1 MPGNSGFK
9 ITINHVLNVLYLAAI
24 AIILLTAYWV
34 YSAIHG
40 FFFPPPKVTS
50 IANAEL
56 IGQQSDD
63 TLITSRAHID
73 SYLVLQM
80 GDNGEHH
87 ATDDPLSVLQ
97 SKDIKLK
104 EKRGDKHRQL
114 CVYSLEVH
122 FGYKKWSESVANV
135 MSGDKSPGWPTI
147 VGIFPKRRL
156 VAPDTPTMMDACRS
170 IFSASMAAE
179 DFSYNAFYIRHW
191 LDNDRVYRA
200 HIEQGIN
207 QLVDIALWE
216 SSLSCQDEACASAQ
230 ATINEWRE
238 YQLAEV
244 EDPIIVAMEEAVG
257 RSGGDE
263 LAGRSLPLMQASPIR
278 GVYKET
284 YSSLVFV
291 NAKGRI
297 FGIPFTSDNEMAMQR
312 DVIEVTYGST
322 IYYQDAVTLGGE
334 TTVYASL
341 PRIVMK
347 SLTRSEHAVVPHGSL
362 DELRDAVG
370 MSVSDYLQNKTNE
383 MIGQEVEAHKARA
396 VQTAKTILRQKMSIL
411 KTVTSQDGG
420 SKRTPVAVKFTDVP
434 PDEVGFS
441 DLNLTKFLSRFQ

>member
-1 MPGNSGFK
+1 MSGNSGFK
-9 ITINHVLNVLYLAAI
+9 ITINHVLNTLYLAAI
-24 AIILLTAYWV
+24 GLILVTAYWV
-34 YSAIHG
+34 YSAIQG

-56 IGQQSDD
+56 IGLQVDD

-73 SYLVLQM
+73 SYLVLQID
-80 GDNGEHH
+80 DNGEYR

-97 SKDIKLK
+97 SRDIKLK
-104 EKRGDKHRQL
+104 EKRGDKYRQL

-122 FGYKKWSESVANV
+122 FGYENWNEAVAQAT
-135 MSGDKSPGWPTI
+135 SGGDAPGWPTI

-156 VAPDTPTMMDACRS
+156 VAPDTPRMLDACRG
-170 IFSASMAAE
+170 IFSGSMADE
-179 DFSYNAFYIRHW
+179 DRVFNAFYIRHW
-191 LDNDRVYRA
+191 LDEDRVYRS

-216 SSLSCQDEACASAQ
+216 SSLSCQGETCEAAKT
-230 ATINEWRE
+230 TINQWRE

-244 EDPIIVAMEEAVG
+244 EDPILVAMQESVG
-257 RSGGDE
+257 RSGGSVE
-263 LAGRSLPLMQASPIR
+263 RSGLPLMQAAPIR

-291 NAKGRI
+291 NAKGRLL
-297 FGIPFTSDNEMAMQR
+297 GIPFTSDNEMAMQR

-334 TTVYASL
+334 TTIYASL

-347 SLTRSEHAVVPHGSL
+347 SLTRSEHAVVPHGRL
-362 DELRDAVG
+362 DELRDVVG

-383 MIGQEVEAHKARA
+383 MIAQEVEANQARA
-396 VQTAKTILRQKMSIL
+396 VQTAKTILRQKISIL
-411 KTVTSQDGG
+411 KTVTQQGG
-420 SKRTPVAVKFTDVP
+420 SNKQTPVSLKFTDVP